1 MPDIEIINTE
11 DEPSAAEWK
20 AMYLHMSVAL
30 EDAIRLLIKA
40 QQECEDMY
48 IER

>member
-1 MPDIEIINTE
+1 MPDIETIKTE
-11 DEPSAAEWK
+11 NEPSAAEWK
-20 AMYLHMSVAL
+20 EMYLHMSKAL
-30 EDAIRLLIKA
+30 EAAIRLLIKA

>member
-1 MPDIEIINTE
+1 MAELEITKNE
-11 DEPSAAEWK
+11 DEMTQADWK
-20 AMYLHMSVAL
+20 AMYLHMSKAL
-30 EDAIRLLIKA
+30 EEAIRLLIKA